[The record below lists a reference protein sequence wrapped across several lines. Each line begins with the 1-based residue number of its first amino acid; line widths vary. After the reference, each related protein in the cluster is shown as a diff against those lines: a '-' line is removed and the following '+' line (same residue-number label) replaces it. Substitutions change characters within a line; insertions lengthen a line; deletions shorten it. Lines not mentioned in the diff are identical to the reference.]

1 MVFDTARGLAT
12 LPTPQLVRSTVLLHA
27 CASRAVVLAGCG
39 QTGPLYLPGEAPES
53 QTDGPFGMDDDSA
66 DNSSRPASDNSA
78 EATDNRVD

>member
-1 MVFDTARGLAT
+1 MKTLSSALLLAF
-12 LPTPQLVRSTVLLHA
+12 V
-27 CASRAVVLAGCG
+27 AVVLAGCG